1 MSQLPALMSDLAL
14 ILVAAGVVTLI
25 FKRLKQPLVLG
36 YIVAGI
42 IAGPH
47 ISITP
52 TVIDN
57 ANIQTWADIGVVF
70 LLFALGLDFSFKKL
84 MKVGGPAV
92 IAAMTIIT
100 GMIILGMLAGSCMGW
115 KRMDCIFLGGMLAMS
130 STSIIFKALND
141 LGLRTQRFSGLVLG
155 ILVIEDLLAIVL
167 MVLLSTMAVKNN
179 FEGTEMIYSIG
190 KLLFFLILW
199 FIVGIFAIPTFLRK
213 TKPLMND
220 ETLLIVVL
228 GLCLLMVVLATY
240 VGFSSALGAFVMG
253 SILAETVEAEKIEHL
268 VRPVKDLFAAIF
280 FVSVGMLIDPAI
292 IWEYIGPVILLTLT
306 VLIGQSVLGTAGVVL
321 SGQPLKVAMQCGFCL
336 SQIGEFAFI
345 IASLGITLHV
355 TDSFLYPIVVA
366 VSVITTF
373 LTPYMM
379 RLSEPAY
386 AYVERK
392 LPPKWKQLLARYTS
406 GAEVVNHENNWKKLL
421 MALGRIVAVYSVIII
436 AELILAFGLVVP
448 IVRAH
453 LPGLWGNTA
462 CALLIITC
470 MAPFLRA
477 IVAKKNHSVEFQILW
492 EDNRFNRGYLVSL
505 IVFRFILAMAF
516 IMFVISALFK
526 ISTGLL
532 IGVAGATIAGIFYS
546 RYMKKQSILIERRF
560 LRNLNIRDISAK
572 QPSANAPRFAG
583 NLLSRDLHMT
593 DLVVPQESLW
603 AGKTLA
609 ELSFKTHFGVHVV
622 AIFRGHYCVNIPGG
636 RERIYPLDRIQ
647 VIGSDEQLL
656 KFGDYLHNQLTLEA
670 SDLSQSAVNLR
681 QIIVDGESAFCGKT
695 IRESGI
701 RDQYHCLIVGLE
713 RGDTSLHDPTA
724 STVLEEGDL
733 LWVVGEEE
741 NIHRIIRCN
750 TPKPQTPSPKNN
762 EPEDLEIEEILDD
775 TL

>member
-1 MSQLPALMSDLAL
+1 MSHLPTLISDLAL
-14 ILVAAGVVTLI
+14 ILAAAGVITLI

-36 YIVAGI
+36 YIVAGV

-47 ISITP
+47 ISFTP
-52 TVIDN
+52 TVIDT

-92 IAAMTIIT
+92 IAAVTIIV
-100 GMIILGMLAGSCMGW
+100 GMIMLGMLVGSSMGW

-130 STSIIFKALND
+130 STSIIYKALND
-141 LGLRTQRFSGLVLG
+141 MGLRTQRFAGLVLG

-190 KLLFFLILW
+190 KLFFFLMLW
-199 FIVGIFAIPTFLRK
+199 FIIGIYIIPTFFRK
-213 TKPLMND
+213 TKLLMND
-220 ETLLIVVL
+220 EMLLIVVL
-228 GLCLLMVVLATY
+228 GMCLLMVVIATY

-253 SILAETVEAEKIEHL
+253 SILAETMEAEKIEHL

-280 FVSVGMLIDPAI
+280 FVSVGMLIDPGM
-292 IWEYIGPVILLTLT
+292 IWEYIGPILLITLT
-306 VLIGQSVLGTAGVVL
+306 VLVGQSVLGTFGVVL

-345 IASLGITLHV
+345 IASLGIALHV

-379 RLSEPAY
+379 RLAEPAY
-386 AYVERK
+386 PYVERK
-392 LPPKWKQLLARYTS
+392 LPKRWKRILERYTS
-406 GAEVVNHENNWKKLL
+406 GTQVVNHESNWKKLL
-421 MALGRIVAVYSVIII
+421 MALGRIVIVYSVIII
-436 AELILAFGLVVP
+436 AELILAFSLLVP
-448 IVRAH
+448 FIRNH
-453 LPGLWGNTA
+453 IPGIWGNIVSA
-462 CALLIITC
+462 VLIIAC

-505 IVFRFILAMAF
+505 IVFRFVLAMF
-516 IMFVISALFK
+516 FVMFVVSALFK
-526 ISTGLL
+526 ISVGLL
-532 IGVAGATIAGIFYS
+532 IGIAGMAVAGMIYS
-546 RYMKKQSILIERRF
+546 RYLKKQSILIERRF
-560 LRNLNIRDISAK
+560 LRNLNIRDISAR
-572 QPSANAPRFAG
+572 PSGKAVPRFAG

-593 DLVVPQESLW
+593 DFIVPQESKW
-603 AGKTLA
+603 AGRTLA
-609 ELSFKTHFGVHVV
+609 DLRLKTRFGVQVV
-622 AIFRGHYCVNIPGG
+622 ALFRGNYCLNIPGG
-636 RERIYPLDRIQ
+636 RERIFPQDRIQ

-656 KFGDYLHNQLTLEA
+656 KFGEYLEQQVIVEEDC
-670 SDLSQSAVNLR
+670 DLSQSAVNLR
-681 QIIVDGESAFCGKT
+681 QFIIDAESVFSGKT
-695 IRESGI
+695 IEESGI
-701 RDQYHCLIVGLE
+701 REQYRCLIVGLE

-724 STVLEEGDL
+724 DTVLEEGDL
-733 LWVVGEEE
+733 VWIVGEDS
-741 NIHRIIRCN
+741 NIYRLIHG
-750 TPKPQTPSPKNN
+750 
-762 EPEDLEIEEILDD
+762 
-775 TL
+775 